1 MSVTYNLGPVTA
13 YAEAKEAGYTG
24 TYEEFCNMLK
34 TFAETSAQIAQ
45 ELEEVRR
52 IKTEI
57 KNAFR
62 GAVVT
67 LTVASWDDGTNKQTV
82 DCEGV
87 DADISDVTV
96 SPAPESMQAYLTAG
110 VYLSALEDGK
120 LTFFCS
126 DKPTSDLT
134 VNVEIN
140 NVRGISE

>member
-1 MSVTYNLGPVTA
+1 MSATYNLGPVTA

-24 TYEEFCNMLK
+24 TYDEFCDLLK
-34 TFAETSAQIAQ
+34 SFAETSAQIAQ

-57 KNAFR
+57 KNAFK

-67 LTVASWDDGTNKQTV
+67 LSSSGWSDDGEQTV
-82 DCEGV
+82 SCDGV

-140 NVRGISE
+140 NLRGISE

>member
-1 MSVTYNLGPVTA
+1 MRTINLGVVTA
-13 YAEAKEAGYTG
+13 YGEAKQAGYTG
-24 TYEEFCNMLK
+24 TYEEFCNLLK
-34 TFAETSAQIAQ
+34 SFAETSAQIAL

-67 LTVASWDDGTNKQTV
+67 LTVAGWDEVTGNQTV

-110 VYLSALEDGK
+110 AYLSALADGS
-120 LTFFCS
+120 LTFTCTT
-126 DKPTSDLT
+126 KPTTAIT

-140 NVRGISE
+140 NVRGLSE

>member
-1 MSVTYNLGPVTA
+1 MRTINLGVVTA
-13 YAEAKEAGYTG
+13 YGEAKQAGYTG
-24 TYEEFCNMLK
+24 TYDEFCDLLK
-34 TFAETSAQIAQ
+34 SFAETSAQVAQ

-67 LTVASWDDGTNKQTV
+67 LPADGWADGTLTQTV

-140 NVRGISE
+140 NVRGLSA

>member
-1 MSVTYNLGPVTA
+1 MRTINLGVVTA
-13 YAEAKEAGYTG
+13 YGEAKHAGYTG
-24 TYEEFCNMLK
+24 TYEEFCNLLK
-34 TFAETSAQIAQ
+34 TFAETSAQLAQ
-45 ELEEVRR
+45 ELEEVKAL
-52 IKTEI
+52 KTEI
-57 KNAFR
+57 KNAFK

-67 LTVASWDDGTNKQTV
+67 LTVAGWDDGTNNQTV

-140 NVRGISE
+140 NVRGLSE

>member
-1 MSVTYNLGPVTA
+1 MRTINLGVVTA
-13 YAEAKEAGYTG
+13 YGEAKQAGYTG
-24 TYEEFCNMLK
+24 TYEEFCNLLK
-34 TFAETSAQIAQ
+34 TFAETSAQLAQ
-45 ELEEVRR
+45 ELEEVKA
-52 IKTEI
+52 IKAEI
-57 KNAFR
+57 KNAFK

-67 LTVASWDDGTNKQTV
+67 LSSSGWNDDGEQTV
-82 DCEGV
+82 SCDGV

-140 NVRGISE
+140 NVRGLSA

>member
-1 MSVTYNLGPVTA
+1 MRTINLGVVTA
-13 YAEAKEAGYTG
+13 YGEAKQAGYTG
-24 TYEEFCNMLK
+24 TYEEFCNLLK
-34 TFAETSAQIAQ
+34 SFAETSAQLAQ
-45 ELEEVRR
+45 ELEEVKAL
-52 IKTEI
+52 KTEI
-57 KNAFR
+57 KNAFK

-67 LTVASWDDGTNKQTV
+67 LTVAGWDDGTNKQTV

-140 NVRGISE
+140 NVRGLSA